1 MRISSL
7 HHTDSMICSTLYR
20 ILYTIIDQLYGNNI
34 ACSFKPSAAETVARA
49 YKIESQLSEWQQG
62 LPPELRLITTADLA
76 TEILPPEGDTAVEAW
91 QNLRLRFILTLRYT
105 NIRILLHR
113 PILVKFLEGFDT
125 SPNNHEMSLLRQVG
139 TNSIQIAI
147 QSAKEIIGLVHSA
160 VRSSSLSKKRGLL
173 GAWWFSLYYSTNP
186 LLHSIIGSL
195 LIIIFSIQRSF
206 GTGWLRSDSH

>member
-1 MRISSL
+1 
-7 HHTDSMICSTLYR
+7 MICSTLYR

-34 ACSFKPSAAETVARA
+34 ACSFKPSAAETVARV

-76 TEILPPEGDTAVEAW
+76 TEILPPEDDTAVEAW
-91 QNLRLRFILTLRYT
+91 QNLCLRFILTLRYT

-125 SPNNHEMSLLRQVG
+125 SPDNHEMSLLRQVG

-147 QSAKEIIGLVHSA
+147 QSAMEIIGLVQSA

-186 LLHSIIGSL
+186 LLHLIIGSL
-195 LIIIFSIQRSF
+195 LILILSIQRSF
-206 GTGWLRSDSH
+206 GTSWLRSDSH